1 MFCMLSA
8 GSNVARIV
16 CVNRNM
22 KIANSSH
29 IKRFFHYFFLCCCCC
44 CFFCEGWR
52 RKYSILRIQFK
63 AISSYI
69 GKLLKEEGYLFSDG
83 SKREVEMAGY
93 WPSSFFCVLW
103 NSTSSQ
109 FIKTQ
114 GNNEAILTEQP

>member
-1 MFCMLSA
+1 M
-8 GSNVARIV
+8 
-16 CVNRNM
+16 NRNM
-22 KIANSSH
+22 EIANSSH
-29 IKRFFHYFFLCCCCC
+29 IKRFFHYFFFVLLLLV
-44 CFFCEGWR
+44 FFFAKEWR
-52 RKYSILRIQFK
+52 RKYSILRKQFK

-69 GKLLKEEGYLFSDG
+69 GKLLKEDGYLFSDG

-93 WPSSFFCVLW
+93 CPGFFFCVLW

>member
-1 MFCMLSA
+1 M
-8 GSNVARIV
+8 

-29 IKRFFHYFFLCCCCC
+29 IKRIFHYFFCVFVVVVV
-44 CFFCEGWR
+44 FFFAKEWR
-52 RKYSILRIQFK
+52 RKYAILRKQFK

-69 GKLLKEEGYLFSDG
+69 RKLLKEEGYLFSDG

>member
-1 MFCMLSA
+1 MFCILSA

-29 IKRFFHYFFLCCCCC
+29 IKRFFHYFFCVVVVVV
-44 CFFCEGWR
+44 FFFAKEWR
-52 RKYSILRIQFK
+52 RKYAILRKQFK

-83 SKREVEMAGY
+83 SKRVVEMAGY
-93 WPSSFFCVLW
+93 WPSSFLAF
-103 NSTSSQ
+103 SSSQ
-109 FIKTQ
+109 CIKTQ

>member
-29 IKRFFHYFFLCCCCC
+29 IKRFFHYFFALLLLLL
-44 CFFCEGWR
+44 FFFAKEWR
-52 RKYSILRIQFK
+52 RKYAILRKQFK
-63 AISSYI
+63 AISSHI
-69 GKLLKEEGYLFSDG
+69 GKLLKEKGYLFSNG

-93 WPSSFFCVLW
+93 WPSSFFAFYGTRLRL
-103 NSTSSQ
+103 S
-109 FIKTQ
+109 
-114 GNNEAILTEQP
+114 L

>member
-29 IKRFFHYFFLCCCCC
+29 IKRFFHYFFCVVVVVV
-44 CFFCEGWR
+44 FFFFAKEWR
-52 RKYSILRIQFK
+52 RKYAILRKQFK

-69 GKLLKEEGYLFSDG
+69 GKLLKEDGYLFSDG
-83 SKREVEMAGY
+83 SRREVEMAGY
-93 WPSSFFCVLW
+93 WPSSFLAF
-103 NSTSSQ
+103 SSSQ

-114 GNNEAILTEQP
+114 GNNEAILTQQP

>member
-1 MFCMLSA
+1 MLSA

-29 IKRFFHYFFLCCCCC
+29 IKRFFHYFFCVVVVVV
-44 CFFCEGWR
+44 FFFFAKEWR
-52 RKYSILRIQFK
+52 RKYAILRKQFK

-114 GNNEAILTEQP
+114 GNNEAILTEQS